1 MDKVIG
7 IDLGTTNSAVAIVD
21 PFTGK
26 GECIMNKEGS
36 TLTASAVCFKDRDE
50 LMIGNMARDCKVI
63 YPETA
68 TLFKRIIGVEK
79 TAITVHG
86 VDYSPQAV
94 SALVLKSLKAD
105 AEEEVGET
113 IHKAVI
119 TVPAYFDSNRRKAT
133 IEAGA
138 LAGFDEVQLLDE
150 PVAAVYAADTIK
162 NYAGKT
168 VLVFDLGGG
177 TLDLACCRITEDTIN
192 EVVINGDIHLGGS
205 DWSEAFV
212 SYIKSSKVLQ
222 GEILDIESEQELV
235 NKAEQA
241 KIALSRK
248 EETSFT
254 VMTGNGRKEIAVTRD
269 EFESCT
275 VHLLAKA
282 MNILDETKKNLEGKG
297 VSQIDQIIF
306 CGGATRMPQIISGIK
321 KIYPNVSIYE
331 KDVDQA
337 VAKGAAI
344 YASLLNEKQMEIQK
358 DQLSGTIERSD
369 GSELKVKCLKCVT
382 SRSYGILAYV
392 GESEEK
398 ISNMILQNKELPTA
412 KVKTYYTKY
421 NNQKEVALRVYES
434 TLPDSHVDKEK
445 GTLLGKCYLEI
456 KGSLPMDSPITVE
469 MNLDENGTLFIRGSE
484 ESGKTEVSTRLETN
498 ALLSQDELVKERSQV
513 EDVFVKVE

>member
-63 YPETA
+63 FPETTA

-79 TAITVHG
+79 TAITIDG

-105 AEEEVGET
+105 AEEEVGEE
-113 IHKAVI
+113 IHRAVI
-119 TVPAYFDSNRRKAT
+119 TVPAYFNSNQKKAT
-133 IEAGA
+133 IQAGT

-177 TLDLACCRITEDTIN
+177 TLDLAGCRITEDTIN
-192 EVVINGDIHLGGS
+192 EVVINGATDLGGS

-212 SYIKSSKVLQ
+212 SYIKESRALQ
-222 GEILDIESEQELV
+222 GVLDIEGEQELV
-235 NKAEQA
+235 SKAEQA

-248 EETSFT
+248 EEASFT
-254 VMTGNGRKEIAVTRD
+254 VMTGNGRKEIVVTRD

-275 VHLLAKA
+275 AHLLAKA
-282 MNILDETKKNLEGKG
+282 MNILADTKKSLEDKG
-297 VSQIDQIIF
+297 VFYIDQIVL
-306 CGGATRMPQIISGIK
+306 CGGASRMPKIISEIK

-344 YASLLNEKQMEIQK
+344 YASTLNENQLEIQK
-358 DQLSGTIERSD
+358 DQLSSTTESGDE
-369 GSELKVKCLKCVT
+369 SELKIKRLKCVT

-392 GESEEK
+392 GETEEK

-412 KVKTYYTKY
+412 KTKIYYTRY
-421 NNQKEVALRVYES
+421 NNQKEAALKVYES

-445 GTLLGKCYLEI
+445 GTFLGKCYLEL
-456 KGSLPMDSPITVE
+456 KGSLPQDSPITVE
-469 MNLDENGTLFIRGSE
+469 MNLSENGTLLIRASE
-484 ESGKTEVSTRLETN
+484 ESGKTEVNARFETN
-498 ALLSQDELVKERSQV
+498 ALLSQDELVKEQSQV